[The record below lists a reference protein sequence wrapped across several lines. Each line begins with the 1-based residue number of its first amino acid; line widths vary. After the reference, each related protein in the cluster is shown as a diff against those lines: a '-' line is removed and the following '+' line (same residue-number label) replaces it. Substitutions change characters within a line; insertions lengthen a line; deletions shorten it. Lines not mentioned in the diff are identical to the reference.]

1 MENTKIKPASRRKQ
15 REVAVQL
22 LFEMKMQKEENMD
35 FVLNYYEM
43 RELDIRNYTY
53 TMQIAK
59 NYIEHMEEIEQILTE
74 NVQNWR
80 IERVGK
86 TEISIIRVAT
96 VEMLYH
102 DDVPAPV
109 AINEAVEV
117 AKKFS
122 DERAY
127 RFVNKVLRNVLEA
140 TKEA

>member
-1 MENTKIKPASRRKQ
+1 
-15 REVAVQL
+15 
-22 LFEMKMQKEENMD
+22 
-35 FVLNYYEM
+35 
-43 RELDIRNYTY
+43 
-53 TMQIAK
+53 
-59 NYIEHMEEIEQILTE
+59 
-74 NVQNWR
+74 
-80 IERVGK
+80 
-86 TEISIIRVAT
+86 
-96 VEMLYH
+96 MLYH